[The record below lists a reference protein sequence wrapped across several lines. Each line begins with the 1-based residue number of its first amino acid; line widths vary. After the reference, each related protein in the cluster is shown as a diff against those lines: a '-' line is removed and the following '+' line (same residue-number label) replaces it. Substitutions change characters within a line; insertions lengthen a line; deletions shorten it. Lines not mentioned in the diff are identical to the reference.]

1 MNERPP
7 FWAAIAGIGL
17 VTVCCGG
24 PLLVGAIGV
33 LSASALLGWATYL
46 AWPAVALLLAGVM
59 ALVFYRRFRR
69 THTVSEHCEGSAS
82 TSSGSLS

>member
-1 MNERPP
+1 MNEGPT
-7 FWAAIAGIGL
+7 FWAALAGIGL

-24 PLLVGAIGV
+24 PLLVSAIGV

-46 AWPAVALLLAGVM
+46 AWPAVALLAGVM

-69 THTVSEHCEGSAS
+69 THTVSERCEGRAS

>member
-1 MNERPP
+1 MNEHLT
-7 FWAAIAGIGL
+7 FWAALAGIGL
-17 VTVCCGG
+17 FTVCCGG

-33 LSASALLGWATYL
+33 LSATALLGWATYL
-46 AWPAVALLLAGVM
+46 AWPAVALLAGVM

-69 THTVSEHCEGSAS
+69 MHTVSECCEDRAS

>member
-7 FWAAIAGIGL
+7 FWAALAGIGL

-46 AWPAVALLLAGVM
+46 AWPAVALMAGVM

-69 THTVSEHCEGSAS
+69 THTVSGRCDGRMGAS
-82 TSSGSLS
+82 SESLS